1 MLQQTIYS
9 ILGAARRYSSPRAAL
24 LGIKRKLLT
33 HNELVLRI
41 ERTVTT
47 LKAGIGCGDGAATA
61 QENGPDAAAGCVAV
75 TVAAKAVPLN
85 TECAAPQFHEHFSA
99 LSPKA
104 LILTPSERERRCPAR
119 DPLPAWK
126 PCVPDLSKSE
136 DCLRELTAAA

>member
-85 TECAAPQFHEHFSA
+85 TECAAPQFHEHFS
-99 LSPKA
+99 KA
-104 LILTPSERERRCPAR
+104 RIVNPSERERRCPAR
-119 DPLPAWK
+119 DPLPDGSPAC
-126 PCVPDLSKSE
+126 PI
-136 DCLRELTAAA
+136 